1 MGLFTKFFISLFLLS
16 GAAFAQ
22 LPFSVG
28 VKAGVP
34 ITDGFS
40 KTEIAPDMFSY
51 SDSTNYIIGPTV
63 ELRLPFHLSVEADA
77 LYRRLNVTTSTNPS
91 GSTVTAKTSSDYS
104 SWEFPILAKYHF
116 QFPVVTPYLE
126 LGPSFRTT
134 ASRIDN
140 LSNNGVTVG
149 AGADV
154 KALFLRISPEFRYTH
169 WSSDSEPASSFLLA
183 PTTVSSKQD
192 QVEFLVG
199 FSF

>member
-40 KTEIAPDMFSY
+40 KTEIAPNIFSY

-77 LYRRLNVTTSTNPS
+77 LYRPLNVTTSTNPS

-116 QFPVVTPYLE
+116 PFPIVTPYLE
-126 LGPSFRTT
+126 AGPSFRTT